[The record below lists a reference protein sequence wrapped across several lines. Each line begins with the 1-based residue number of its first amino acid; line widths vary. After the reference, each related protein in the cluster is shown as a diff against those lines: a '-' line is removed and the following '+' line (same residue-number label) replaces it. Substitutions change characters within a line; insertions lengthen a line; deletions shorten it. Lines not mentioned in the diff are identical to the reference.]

1 MSLGHVNQAMSMQ
14 SLSTV
19 GHVGPTY
26 ILREPNRSGR
36 FVGRGYVPDGH
47 RRFLL
52 RHLGIHLMEDAGTQR
67 NMNSGKPRSN
77 FLLRG
82 FASPRERS
90 FFPALVLILAFAM
103 VGNAQAHR
111 MNHTVSHD
119 QAVVVSLSYPYGHP
133 PAYETYR
140 VYAPD
145 EELVFKNGRTD
156 AQGRLSFSP
165 DRAGA
170 WRVVVSTDD
179 GHGVDLEI
187 EVSEEMV
194 IAEISGPGHS
204 HFGMIVAGVG
214 YLFGLAGALVLWR
227 QRSRQSRPG

>member
-1 MSLGHVNQAMSMQ
+1 MKANPTQSSRTRFQTCCRGQSNIGLTAKTLSSRRKNALLFHLRVLCVFAVSLV
-14 SLSTV
+14 L
-19 GHVGPTY
+19 
-26 ILREPNRSGR
+26 
-36 FVGRGYVPDGH
+36 
-47 RRFLL
+47 
-52 RHLGIHLMEDAGTQR
+52 
-67 NMNSGKPRSN
+67 
-77 FLLRG
+77 
-82 FASPRERS
+82 
-90 FFPALVLILAFAM
+90 FFPRKRTKNILQLLAVSFLVSKRSARLNFGLVLILAFAL
-103 VGNAQAHR
+103 VGNVQAHR

-119 QAVVVSLSYPYGHP
+119 QAVVVSLSYSYGHP

-140 VYAPD
+140 VYAPG

-187 EVSEEMV
+187 EVSEDMV
-194 IAEISGPGHS
+194 VTVASGPGHS
-204 HFGMIVAGVG
+204 HFGMILAGVG

-227 QRSRQSRPG
+227 QRSRRVKPD